1 MNMDKKR
8 PQGTKLAGDADDWT
22 PAGSG
27 STSIPPSPSGCQ
39 AGLGASIA
47 YHDAGL
53 TVIPLRRQSKR
64 PLVAWSEY
72 QATPPDRDTVTT
84 WARRWPGCNWA
95 VLLGPPSAG
104 LIALDFDDANSY
116 ARWAAAWPDVAQAA
130 PTVGTARGAHVYL
143 VGPAGQRTASM
154 ENYAGEVKGAGG
166 YVLLPPSIHPSG
178 AVYQWRHGDLARW
191 VPDVDDLRQIGVM
204 VKTPAVQR
212 APSGRP
218 FPTNRTPSRLKPCA
232 AAVIGGATPTGQR
245 NVTAW
250 RLALHLRSEGWS
262 EAGALYILSGWW
274 DRSAVPGD
282 GVRHDVDLA
291 RTVASA
297 YNRLRN
303 PGHGCASPEL
313 SPYCESTCPLARFRS
328 ATS

>member
-1 MNMDKKR
+1 MTALD
-8 PQGTKLAGDADDWT
+8 
-22 PAGSG
+22 
-27 STSIPPSPSGCQ
+27 
-39 AGLGASIA
+39 

-53 TVIPLRRQSKR
+53 AVIPVARRTKR
-64 PLVAWSEY
+64 PLVRWSEY
-72 QATPPDRDTVTT
+72 QTNPPNRDQVLA
-84 WARRWPGCNWA
+84 WSEEFGGCNWA

-104 LIALDFDDANSY
+104 LVALDFDDAASY
-116 ARWAAAWPDVAQAA
+116 ARWAAVWPDVAQAA
-130 PTVGTARGAHVYL
+130 PTTGTARGAHVYL

-178 AVYQWRHGDLARW
+178 AVYRWLHGDLARY
-191 VPDVDDLRQIGVM
+191 VPDIDDLRQIGVM

-218 FPTNRTPSRLKPCA
+218 FPTNRTPARLKACA
-232 AAVIGGATPTGQR
+232 AAVIGGATPAGQR

-262 EAGALYILSGWW
+262 EAGALYILAGWW
-274 DRSAVPGD
+274 DRSTIAGD
-282 GVRHDVDLA
+282 ALRRDVELA

-297 YNRLRN
+297 YRDNRS
-303 PGHGCASPEL
+303 PGHGCNSQEL
-313 SPYCESTCPLARFRS
+313 SPHCNPACPLARFRS
-328 ATS
+328 